1 MQRNF
6 ETELVNIRQQY
17 KESIKNV
24 DTATKSLETLFQEK
38 MVNIK
43 TKIAKYFA
51 KTDLVV
57 SDCNKQVV
65 DIG

>member
-1 MQRNF
+1 
-6 ETELVNIRQQY
+6 
-17 KESIKNV
+17 
-24 DTATKSLETLFQEK
+24 